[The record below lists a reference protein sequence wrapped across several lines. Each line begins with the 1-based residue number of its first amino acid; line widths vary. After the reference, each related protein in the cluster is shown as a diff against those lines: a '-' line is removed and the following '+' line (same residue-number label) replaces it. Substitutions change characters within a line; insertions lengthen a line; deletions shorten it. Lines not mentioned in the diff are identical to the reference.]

1 MRIRNWSVLKQV
13 TSIAGVAVFN
23 FGFNSCAAQKF
34 EARADSRINLV
45 AEFSSAGNRDAL
57 PDAPMPSPPLAQ
69 TSPGQHA
76 TAVSS
81 VGYVFPTFWQRS
93 RSYLYDLIG
102 PGAFIGAAVFASI
115 DQTRSLKVGYPNDGF
130 PFPGY
135 NGPEKHPA
143 HGAPPEWGQG
153 MNGFGKRY
161 ASNFGMSL
169 IGTTTRY
176 GLGEILH
183 QDITYRPCTCGG
195 RVPRTVHAVTQSFVA
210 HTRGGRGVL
219 SIPAIVAP
227 FVAAEAGV
235 AGWYPSRFSASDSLR
250 ISSNFY
256 IGQPIGNLIREFT
269 GR

>member
-1 MRIRNWSVLKQV
+1 MKQFICV
-13 TSIAGVAVFN
+13 TGVVV
-23 FGFNSCAAQKF
+23 FGFGADPCVAQIL
-34 EARADSRINLV
+34 EAREDSRIRLV
-45 AEFSSAGNRDAL
+45 AEFSSTENRDAL
-57 PDAPMPSPPLAQ
+57 PDTPMPSPPLEQA
-69 TSPGQHA
+69 SPARHP
-76 TAVSS
+76 TAASTA
-81 VGYVFPTFWQRS
+81 GYVFPTFRERS
-93 RSYLYDLIG
+93 RGYFYDLVG

-161 ASNFGMSL
+161 ASNLGMSL

-183 QDITYRPCTCGG
+183 QDITYHPCACSGTM
-195 RVPRTVHAVTQSFVA
+195 PRIFHAVTQSFVA
-210 HTRGGRGVL
+210 HTRSGRGVL
-219 SIPAIVAP
+219 SIPAIVSP

-235 AGWYPSRFSASDSLR
+235 VGWYPSRFSASDSLR

-256 IGQPIGNLIREFT
+256 IGLPVGNLIREFT